1 MSVETGQRVWR
12 ILVVDDED
20 NLNWSLVNSLR
31 KESYAAD
38 GALTGE
44 DALRSM
50 SSQHYDIVISDVRM
64 PGMDGFELLQWLR
77 THRPQTRVLMMTAF
91 GSPTERAEATRGGV
105 LAYIE
110 KPFDLRMLKDELRR
124 ITTAAAEQ
132 RATGGPQPAQ
142 PEGYDLLEVARVV
155 SLARRDI
162 ALLVEAN
169 GRNGRLR
176 FLRGDLIWAECG
188 ALSGDEAF
196 ITLTAPRSGRVQ
208 PEPWDGRSGR
218 NVQQPLSALIYQA
231 MARRERSTGGPQRVT
246 TSPNLAAT
254 QPVAAAG
261 AVPEPG
267 APASNATP
275 QYTSPPAAAP
285 ETPAAPSTNR
295 FAPLALAQ
303 MARVRSLMDGLAAS
317 LPPLGGVA
325 LLRPDGMMLAQSWNA
340 TNEPPSGTLLHLAAG
355 AQSAVRAM
363 LMSGWG
369 DVEEVRV
376 TTQER
381 HVLGRRLG
389 RSDRAALYLLIVP
402 RDADLDAC
410 AEQMRAS
417 EQALAGEL

>member
-1 MSVETGQRVWR
+1 MSVETSQRVWR

-38 GALTGE
+38 GALSGD

-50 SSQHYDIVISDVRM
+50 TNQHYDIVISDVRM

-77 THRPQTRVLMMTAF
+77 ANRPQTRVLMMTAF

-105 LAYIE
+105 IAYIE
-110 KPFDLRMLKDELRR
+110 KPFDLRSLKEELRR
-124 ITTAAAEQ
+124 ITIAAGETQ
-132 RATGGPQPAQ
+132 RPSGGPQPAQ
-142 PEGYDLLEVARVV
+142 PDGYDLLEVARVV

-169 GRNGRLR
+169 GRTGRLR

-188 ALSGDEAF
+188 ALTGDEAF

-231 MARRERSTGGPQRVT
+231 MARRERSTGGPQRAT
-246 TSPNLAAT
+246 TSPNLSAT
-254 QPVAAAG
+254 QPGSALGTAL
-261 AVPEPG
+261 EPG
-267 APASNATP
+267 VPASGTAPSYTP
-275 QYTSPPAAAP
+275 SPPQ
-285 ETPAAPSTNR
+285 TPAAPSTSR
-295 FAPLALAQ
+295 FAPLPAAQ
-303 MARVRSLMDGLAAS
+303 VTRLRSLLGDLVAS
-317 LPPLGGVA
+317 LPPLSGVA
-325 LLRPDGMMLAQSWNA
+325 LLRPDGTLLAQSWNDA
-340 TNEPPSGTLLHLAAG
+340 SEPPSGTLTHLAAG

-376 TTQER
+376 TAQDR
-381 HVLGRRLG
+381 FVLGRRLG
-389 RSDRAALYLLIVP
+389 RSDRAALYLLIAP
-402 RDADLDAC
+402 RGVDLDAC

-417 EQALAGEL
+417 EQALAEEL